1 MSDFH
6 IFIDSDGVLANFSLY
21 CLTHY
26 GKLPEESGS
35 DRAAKAKFWAW
46 VQRHNDTVEPFFAS
60 LPKMPNADALVEFC
74 LENFNNVKVLTAS
87 GHTPKDGA
95 AQKISWYKKF
105 YPTLEV
111 IVVAKSPDKAA
122 YATPRTI
129 LVDDRAKSIDPWVAA
144 GGIGILHTSVDDT
157 IEQLRAFLT

>member
-1 MSDFH
+1 MSKFD
-6 IFIDSDGVLANFSLY
+6 ICIDSDGVLADFSLY

-26 GKLPEESGS
+26 GKLPEDLGS
-35 DRAAKAKFWAW
+35 DRSAKAKFWAW
-46 VQRHNDTVEPFFAS
+46 VQHQNDTVEPFFTS
-60 LPKMPNADALVEFC
+60 LPKMPGADELVSFC
-74 LENFNNVKVLTAS
+74 LKNFNSVKVLTAS
-87 GHTPKDGA
+87 GYTPKDGA

-111 IVVAKSPDKAA
+111 IVVPKSPAKAA
-122 YATPRTI
+122 YANSTTI

-144 GGIGILHTSVDDT
+144 GGIGVLHTSVDDT

>member
-1 MSDFH
+1 MANFD
-6 IFIDSDGVLANFSLY
+6 IFIDSDGVLADFSAY
-21 CLTHY
+21 CEAHY
-26 GKLPEESGS
+26 GKLPEALSGS
-35 DRAAKAKFWAW
+35 EKAKFWAW
-46 VQRHNDTVEPFFAS
+46 VQRHNDTVEPFFES
-60 LPKMPNADALVEFC
+60 LPKMNGADDLVDFC
-74 LENFNNVKVLTAS
+74 QRNFSRVVVLTAS
-87 GHTPKDGA
+87 GYTPKDGA
-95 AQKISWYKKF
+95 AQKMRWYARHL
-105 YPTLEV
+105 PDLEV